1 MKAFFEN
8 YGSQSIIFAN
18 NFDAIKSWMATL
30 KETNGAD
37 DDLPLEWVQQ
47 MLKKTS
53 GQRLTAE
60 ALAKKATMVRK
71 TSGSSVTFCG
81 RCCYLGEERPSEVG
95 SGRADTREGAPI
107 FIEETSNISHPAFV
121 SPSRCSKGAPVS
133 VEAAASS
140 SGRSL
145 MEGESRPAQR
155 ERSLS
160 SSKVALFA
168 AIKNGD
174 TQKVSLLIESGA
186 DIESED
192 ALGRRALFKAVESG
206 SDAVVSM
213 LLEKLADVNAETID
227 GRTALHEAAKNGL
240 TGIVKLLVE
249 KGADTNI
256 QSTGGWMA
264 LYFAVMYKKVGC
276 VQQLLKAGTK
286 SRPSSGWGVNPAAW
300 RNIVIWQH

>member
-1 MKAFFEN
+1 
-8 YGSQSIIFAN
+8 
-18 NFDAIKSWMATL
+18 MATL
-30 KETNGAD
+30 RETNGAD

-60 ALAKKATMVRK
+60 VLAKKTTMVRK
-71 TSGSSVTFCG
+71 TSSSSVTFCG
-81 RCCYLGEERPSEVG
+81 RCCYIDEERPSEVG
-95 SGRADTREGAPI
+95 FGRADTRDVAPI
-107 FIEETSNISHPAFV
+107 FIEETSNVSQPAFV
-121 SPSRCSKGAPVS
+121 SPSRCSKRAPVS
-133 VEAAASS
+133 LEVAASS

-145 MEGESRPAQR
+145 MEGESRPVKR
-155 ERSLS
+155 ERSLG

-174 TQKVSLLIESGA
+174 TQQVSLLIESGA

-206 SDAVVSM
+206 SDAVVSIF
-213 LLEKLADVNAETID
+213 LAKLADVNVKTVD
-227 GRTALHEAAKNGL
+227 GLTALHEAAKNGL

-256 QSTGGWMA
+256 QCTGGWTA
-264 LYFAVMYKKVGC
+264 LYFAVMYEKPGC
-276 VQQLLKAGTK
+276 VQQLMKAGTN
-286 SRPSSGWGVNPAAW
+286 PDLQADGGVNSAAW
-300 RNIVIWQH
+300 RNMVVWQR